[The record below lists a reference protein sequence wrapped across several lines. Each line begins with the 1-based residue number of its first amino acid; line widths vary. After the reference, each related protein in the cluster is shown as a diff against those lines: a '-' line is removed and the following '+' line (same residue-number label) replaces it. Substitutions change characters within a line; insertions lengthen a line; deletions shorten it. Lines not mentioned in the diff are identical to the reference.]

1 MTHSGSDV
9 AIVTGA
15 ASGIGR
21 AAALR
26 LADSGWA
33 VAAVDISDTGLDS
46 LADRGPSIRPF
57 VCDITDPQALA
68 DTVDRISKEIGSP
81 RRLVHCAGIADLGKL
96 LDQDPAD
103 TLRLMNVIY
112 GGTLRLVHAV
122 VPAMASRGG
131 GQIILLGS
139 IAGWVPVPEGGGYGA
154 AKAAPHFLAE
164 TLSAECRERGIHVL
178 CVCPPAVETPMLDRM
193 RRDAPAMFGPRPGL
207 TTDAVLDSM
216 DRALARGRLWAFPGR
231 GTHAMWTARRMAPG
245 VLSQIMARTIV
256 RQ

>member
-1 MTHSGSDV
+1 MPNSQPDI

-26 LADSGWA
+26 LADTGWS

-46 LADRGPSIRPF
+46 LAERSPNIRPF
-57 VCDITDPQALA
+57 VCDITDPPAVA
-68 DTVDRISKEIGSP
+68 EAVKRISDEIGSP
-81 RRLVHCAGIADLGKL
+81 RRLVHSAGIAKVGQL

-112 GGTLRLVHAV
+112 GGTLHLIHAV
-122 VPAMASRGG
+122 VPAMASRSG

-139 IAGWVPVPEGGGYGA
+139 IAGWVPVPQGGGYGA
-154 AKAAPHFLAE
+154 AKAAVHLLAE
-164 TLSAECRERGIHVL
+164 TLSVECREQGIQVL

-231 GTHAMWTARRMAPG
+231 GTHAMWTARRMAPRL
-245 VLSQIMARTIV
+245 VSRIIARTIV